1 MNNKRLKPAIFLD
14 RDGVLSEE
22 KSYVCTL
29 EDFTIFSYTKECI
42 KKIKE
47 KGYLTIVIT
56 NQSGVARGLFSEEV
70 LQEMNSYLI
79 KETDVDAVYYCPHH
93 PQGKIEK
100 YREECNCRKP
110 RTGMIEQ
117 ACKDFS
123 IDMERSYI
131 VGDRA
136 SDILL
141 GQNAG
146 LTTVLVESGY
156 GTERLEQEVT
166 PDYILKDLREII
178 SIL

>member
-22 KSYVCTL
+22 KSYVCKL

-93 PQGKIEK
+93 PQGKIENYK
-100 YREECNCRKP
+100 RECNCRKP
-110 RTGMIEQ
+110 RIGMIER
-117 ACKDFS
+117 ACKEFP
-123 IDMERSYI
+123 IDIEKSYMI
-131 VGDRA
+131 GDRA

-156 GTERLEQEVT
+156 GTKRLEQEVT

>member
-47 KGYLTIVIT
+47 KGYLAIVIT
-56 NQSGVARGLFSEEV
+56 NQSGVAKGLFSEEV

-93 PQGKIEK
+93 PKGNIEAYK
-100 YREECNCRKP
+100 KECNCRKP
-110 RTGMIEQ
+110 QVGMIQ
-117 ACKDFS
+117 KACEDYS
-123 IDMERSYI
+123 IDMGRSYI
-131 VGDRA
+131 IGDRA
-136 SDILL
+136 SDVLL
-141 GQNAG
+141 GKNAG
-146 LTTVLVESGY
+146 LTTVLLESGY
-156 GTERLEQEVT
+156 GTKRLEQEVT
-166 PDYILKDLREII
+166 PDYIMKDLRDII
-178 SIL
+178 SLL